1 MENGVATRDEASGPM
16 ATLGHVRG
24 RGPKD
29 TSSHEVGTQETL
41 GGMKLP
47 KEAEGTGNLIPSG
60 CKAGSGYPYNAKNLP
75 QGEAGA
81 RGRARTG
88 TSLKDTGF

>member
-1 MENGVATRDEASGPM
+1 MRGDGGDEGKRFSRAFFSARENFFPLREGYGLGTRRRVATD
-16 ATLGHVRG
+16 
-24 RGPKD
+24 
-29 TSSHEVGTQETL
+29 
-41 GGMKLP
+41 
-47 KEAEGTGNLIPSG
+47 LII
-60 CKAGSGYPYNAKNLP
+60 KAKNLP